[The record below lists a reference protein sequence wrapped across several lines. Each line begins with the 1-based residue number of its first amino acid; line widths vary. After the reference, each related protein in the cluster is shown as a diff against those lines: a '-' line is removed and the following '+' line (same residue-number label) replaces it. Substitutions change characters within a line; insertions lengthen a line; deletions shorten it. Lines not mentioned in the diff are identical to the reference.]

1 MMLCVVTFF
10 ETLIFTC
17 VMWTYPKS
25 ALTPISCVQTVALVA
40 YSVQTHKPWECQ
52 NLMQVSFKWLIE
64 PHEIGVWH
72 LQRAKTILYSWE
84 RKSKKLDPPIT
95 PISLAGSICSWGSRN
110 KPSETTSHAVD
121 PSSKSK
127 VCSIL
132 FFKKKNTPPKFSTNF
147 LMASQ
152 SCRMWFRSK
161 SDPFEP
167 SNRTWATIPSCHEE
181 LLGGI
186 PSEKYDFV
194 SWDHELAN
202 ISPIFNG
209 N

>member
-1 MMLCVVTFF
+1 MTFF
-10 ETLIFTC
+10 ETWIFTC

-25 ALTPISCVQTVALVA
+25 ALTPISCVQTVA
-40 YSVQTHKPWECQ
+40 YSVQNHKPWECQ

-110 KPSETTSHAVD
+110 KPAETTSHAVD

-132 FFKKKNTPPKFSTNF
+132 FLKKKHPSQVFDQIPDGFTELQDVIPVKVRSFWAQQQNLGHEKFTN
-147 LMASQ
+147 
-152 SCRMWFRSK
+152 W
-161 SDPFEP
+161 DPN
-167 SNRTWATIPSCHEE
+167 SIMSWRTA
-181 LLGGI
+181 GGI
-186 PSEKYDFV
+186 PTLKNDGLRHLGLWTCQYPLV
-194 SWDHELAN
+194 N
-202 ISPIFNG
+202 
-209 N
+209 